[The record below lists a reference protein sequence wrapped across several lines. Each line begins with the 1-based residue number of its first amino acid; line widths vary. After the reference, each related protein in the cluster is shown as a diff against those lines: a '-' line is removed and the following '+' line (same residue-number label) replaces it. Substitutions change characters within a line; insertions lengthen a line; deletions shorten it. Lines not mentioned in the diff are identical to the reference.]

1 MTTKFSFSKRYNK
14 EKTFLIDTSTFDYHS
29 LEEMYEDEETVYP
42 VRGIYIND
50 KSLYD
55 PAPVVA
61 TDEYYVNLPAH
72 SINECRDMLADRQAI
87 SAINRGLV
95 GFTIYKYHQARFN
108 KDCYSVKWVD
118 IEDVKPELGNE

>member
-1 MTTKFSFSKRYNK
+1 MTTRFSFSKRYNK
-14 EKTFLIDTSTFDYHS
+14 EKAFAIDTSTFEYAS
-29 LEEMYEDEETVYP
+29 LEEIYENDEKVYP
-42 VRGIYIND
+42 VRGVYINE

-72 SINECRDMLADRQAI
+72 MVDECRDMLADRQAI

-95 GFTIYKYHQARFN
+95 GFTIYKYHQARYN

-118 IEDVKPELGNE
+118 LEEIKPEVGNE